1 MRNIRKLFENNNQ
14 DPHFNQISR
23 AYVVYKKYFENLML
37 VGVWGLIHGFVENW
51 SKNDFL
57 A

>member
-1 MRNIRKLFENNNQ
+1 MINIRKLFENNNQ

-51 SKNDFL
+51 SKNGFL